1 MKVSGYCGRWHRWH
15 HRYVSDTAWLC
26 DVDTPDSISQLRG
39 SLHKCVQSAPPF
51 IAMLE
56 MKKKLESKNEPR
68 QNDASFTITMDNK
81 LRAVLAQMECD

>member
-39 SLHKCVQSAPPF
+39 SLDKCVQSAPPF

-56 MKKKLESKNEPR
+56 MKKKLES
-68 QNDASFTITMDNK
+68 
-81 LRAVLAQMECD
+81 